1 MSHQERVLAIDIGAG
16 TQDILL
22 YEEDASI
29 ENSVQ
34 LVLPSPTVQV
44 ARQIRQATDAGSD
57 IFLTGVTMGG
67 GPCTKALKEHLNKGL
82 KAMATPQAAAT
93 FDDDL
98 DVVKSM
104 GVEIVSAP
112 PPGAKRIHLSDV
124 NWDAFHRVF
133 ELFEIEP
140 PTSLAIAVQDHGR
153 PPKGESDRVFRFQLW
168 RKFVMSGGDL
178 QGLGYR
184 EVPPF
189 LTRMTAVKQMV
200 PQVFLMD
207 TASAAIWG
215 CLCDP
220 WVNRQMKTKGCLIVN
235 VGNGHTLGALIHKGR
250 MWGLFEH
257 HTRLLDADSLGF
269 YLDKLQRGAI
279 TNEEV
284 FADGGHGAFVH
295 PDMPRGPG
303 MFAAI
308 AVTGPNRAKA
318 ADLGFHLAN
327 PYGDMMLTG
336 CFGLLAATGFLPI

>member
-1 MSHQERVLAIDIGAG
+1 MLHRKRILAIDIGAG

-22 YEEDASI
+22 FEEDASI

-44 ARQIRQATDAGSD
+44 ARQIRRATDEGHD
-57 IFLTGVTMGG
+57 ICLTGVTMGG
-67 GPCTKALKEHLNKGL
+67 GPCTKALQEHLRKGL

-98 DVVKSM
+98 DVVRAM

-112 PPGAKRIHLSDV
+112 PPGVKTIHLSDV
-124 NWDAFHRVF
+124 NLDAFRRF
-133 ELFEIEP
+133 FEIFDLEP

-168 RKFVMSGGDL
+168 KQFVMAGGKL
-178 QGLGYR
+178 ENLVFR
-184 EVPPF
+184 EVPDY
-189 LTRMTAVKQMV
+189 LTRMTAIKEVA
-200 PQVFLMD
+200 PSALLMD
-207 TASAAIWG
+207 TASSAIWG
-215 CLCDP
+215 SLCDP

-235 VGNGHTLGALIHKGR
+235 VGNGHTLGALVYEGR

-257 HTRLLDADSLGF
+257 HTRLLDAEQLGY
-269 YLDKLQRGAI
+269 YLSKLQRGTI

-295 PDMPRGPG
+295 PDLPREPG
-303 MFAAI
+303 MFEAI

-318 ADLGFHLAN
+318 ADLGLHMAN

-336 CFGLLAATGFLPI
+336 CFGLLAATGFLPV